1 MGSLSTSNPNSKKI
15 DTKNRKSSIIP
26 PKLTHLK
33 DLTKPS
39 SSFLEVESSL
49 SSPALSSLNS
59 LNKANKPELTDYPN
73 YFYPCFNKGY
83 INIARNITGK
93 GNYDG
98 CYSLLLDFININKT
112 TNSEGVGSNKLKKE
126 LKLHRLDNID
136 LLNSNI
142 KLNHFYEKYK
152 NMFGFVENNMTIV
165 ETNRKI
171 KDICDLDYSSIV
183 EKFNQYKSL

>member
-1 MGSLSTSNPNSKKI
+1 M
-15 DTKNRKSSIIP
+15 
-26 PKLTHLK
+26 THLK
-33 DLTKPS
+33 ALTKPS

-59 LNKANKPELTDYPN
+59 LNKANKHEVTDYPN

-83 INIARNITGK
+83 TNITRNITGK

-98 CYSLLLDFININKT
+98 CYSILFDFININKT

-152 NMFGFVENNMTIV
+152 NMIGFVESNMTIV